1 VVSHK
6 DMKILLVGEYSRL
19 HNSLK
24 EGLMA
29 LGHQVILMG
38 DGDYFKN
45 YPVDI
50 KLNRPFQKGLPKRL
64 KNLIFR
70 LSGFDVSS
78 WLMLRSAMRH
88 KKALQGHD
96 IVQLI
101 NESPLGIMPK
111 HELKLVQWLAAHNDK
126 LFVMACG
133 TDYISVKF
141 AMDQNFRYSILE
153 PLFQGKVSQKQY
165 AAILKY
171 LSPGHL
177 ALHKSVSELCHGYIA
192 SDLDYALPYRGLS
205 KYLGLIPNPI
215 NMEHIK
221 FIPQKKDKKPLI
233 FHGVNTKNYY
243 KKGSDY
249 FDQALEIVTK
259 ERPNSCEIMRTQD
272 LPYHEYR
279 AKLTRSDIVL
289 DQVLGYDQGYN
300 ALEAM
305 AQGKVLLTCA
315 EKEWREHYHIPEHC
329 VALNALPDAQ
339 KIANLIIELIDHPAQ
354 RVVLGEQARQFIE
367 EHHDY
372 KKVSQ
377 KYLDLWSTGRGST
390 SSPRS

>member
-1 VVSHK
+1 MVSRK

-24 EGLMA
+24 EGLKD
-29 LGHQVILMG
+29 LGHDVILVG

-50 KLNRPFQKGLPKRL
+50 KLIRRFQKGFLRRL

-78 WLMLRSAMRH
+78 WLMLRSAMHH
-88 KKALQGHD
+88 KNALQGYD
-96 IVQLI
+96 IVQII
-101 NESPLGIMPK
+101 NESPLGIGPK
-111 HELKLVQWLAAHNDK
+111 YELRFVNWLAKHNDK

-141 AMDQNFRYSILE
+141 AMDKNFRYSILE
-153 PLFQGKVSQKQY
+153 PFFQGKVSQKDY
-165 AAILKY
+165 APILKY
-171 LSPGHL
+171 LSHEHL
-177 ALHKSVSELCHGYIA
+177 ALHKAVAQLCHGYIA
-192 SDLDYALPYRGLS
+192 SDLDYALPYQGVE

-215 NMEHIK
+215 NVERIK
-221 FIPQKKDKKPLI
+221 FIPQNENKKPII
-233 FHGVNTKNYY
+233 FHGVNTKNYF

-249 FDQALEIVTK
+249 FDKALEIVTK
-259 ERPNSCEIMRTQD
+259 ERVNSCEIIRTQD
-272 LPYHEYR
+272 LPYDEYMK
-279 AKLTRSDIVL
+279 KLTQSDIVL

-315 EKEWREHYHIPEHC
+315 EKEWRKHYDIPEHC

-339 KIANLIIELIDHPAQ
+339 KIASLIIELIDHPAQ
-354 RVVLGEQARQFIE
+354 RVVLGEQARKFVE

-372 KKVSQ
+372 KKISQ
-377 KYLDLWSTGRGST
+377 KYLDLWSKGSET
-390 SSPRS
+390 Q

>member
-1 VVSHK
+1 
-6 DMKILLVGEYSRL
+6 MKILLVGEYSRL

-24 EGLMA
+24 EGLKD
-29 LGHQVILMG
+29 LGHDVILVG

-50 KLNRPFQKGLPKRL
+50 KLIRRFQKGFLRRL

-78 WLMLRSAMRH
+78 WLMLRSAMH
-88 KKALQGHD
+88 YKNALQGYD
-96 IVQLI
+96 IVQII
-101 NESPLGIMPK
+101 NESPLGIGPK
-111 HELKLVQWLAAHNDK
+111 YELRFVNWLAKHNDK

-153 PLFQGKVSQKQY
+153 PFFQGKVSQKDY
-165 AAILKY
+165 APILKY
-171 LSPGHL
+171 LSHEHL
-177 ALHKSVSELCHGYIA
+177 ALHKAVAQLCHGYIA
-192 SDLDYALPYRGLS
+192 SDLDYALPYQGVE

-215 NMEHIK
+215 NVERIK
-221 FIPQKKDKKPLI
+221 FIPQNENKKPII
-233 FHGVNTKNYY
+233 FHGVNTKNYF

-249 FDQALEIVTK
+249 FDKALEIVTK
-259 ERPNSCEIMRTQD
+259 ERVNSCEIIRTQD
-272 LPYHEYR
+272 LPYDEYME
-279 AKLTRSDIVL
+279 KLTQSDIVL

-315 EKEWREHYHIPEHC
+315 EKEWRKHYDIPEHC

-339 KIANLIIELIDHPAQ
+339 KIASLIIELIDHPAQ
-354 RVVLGEQARQFIE
+354 RVVLGEQARKFVE

-372 KKVSQ
+372 KKISQ
-377 KYLDLWSTGRGST
+377 KYLDLWSKGSET
-390 SSPRS
+390 Q